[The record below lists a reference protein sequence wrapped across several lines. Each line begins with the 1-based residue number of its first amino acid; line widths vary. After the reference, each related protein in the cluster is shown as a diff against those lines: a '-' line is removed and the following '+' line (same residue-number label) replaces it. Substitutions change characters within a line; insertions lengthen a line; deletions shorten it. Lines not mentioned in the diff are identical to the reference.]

1 MLDCNTI
8 LCVQNQM
15 PDIGM
20 DDLFIVG
27 YLVAALALLV
37 YFTIDSW
44 KEF

>member
-1 MLDCNTI
+1 MLNWNTI

-27 YLVAALALLV
+27 YLVAGLALLV